1 MALLVMILRKM
12 VKNKWLELTLLL
24 GLILTVA
31 LVSSIP
37 IYTESI
43 LQRMLV
49 KDLENLQKNTNSYP
63 GAHLSS
69 AYFGGDIQVEN
80 VPKLLKYIDYNMANV
95 AKPGFSLPVKE
106 YVQERETKKYNFLPL
121 FPDLINPK
129 IKRLAEI
136 GAMSGLEDHV
146 RLVDGRLPAKNKV
159 DGVYEALVVEEALNK
174 LKMVLGNEFVLKDES
189 THIELTIKPVGVI
202 DKKTYDSVYW
212 SAANLNTYQSTFFI
226 NYELFESDFTT
237 SNVLPVLFSRWY
249 YALDYSNMGLDNIQ
263 SYIDTHTKIRTMLSN
278 RFTNYS
284 IKSNALTTLGE
295 YAEREK
301 RLMLMLWSLNVPV
314 MIMLAFYLFMV
325 SNLITERQKTEIAVL
340 RSRGASR
347 FQILSG
353 YMIEGLILGVIAI
366 LTGPYLGLW
375 LTKILGASNGFLSFV
390 QRSSLQAELND
401 QTYKYALIAA
411 ASSLVMTL
419 IPSFLATRV
428 SIVSHKQQMARQHH
442 QSFWHK
448 FYIDIFLLAAAFY
461 GFISFQRRMKD
472 LVSLGLDS
480 DRLKIDPLL
489 FLVPALFILGLGLFI
504 LRIYPWFIRILHWL
518 GRKWWPPGI
527 YSTMIQVGR
536 ASGQYQFIM
545 IFLIITIATGIFSAS
560 AARTMNKN
568 IEDKV
573 NYKNGA
579 DIILNVRWENDAP
592 PPPVPGMPVPAEAE
606 AGPKKKVQ
614 FTEPP
619 FELVDQLPGIEEA
632 AKVFIKDGVYVSAAE
647 SGIARLM
654 GVDTDD
660 FGRAS
665 WLKDGL
671 LDHHYYRYLNLIAGE
686 PSAVLISKTL
696 AAQQGVKTGDY
707 IYVGWE
713 GVDSKAFI
721 VYGIVDFFPS
731 FNPNPQDV
739 KQKAPMLV
747 VGNLEYIQNNL
758 ALEPYQVWL
767 KLKPG
772 VESRKQLFDGILEKK
787 IPVESLID
795 TREELVS
802 AKNDPYQ
809 LAINGMMTL
818 GFVISILISF
828 IGFLLYWVLSMRS
841 RTLQFGILRAMGIS
855 FSQLIAMLTTEQ
867 ILTSGAAILIGILT
881 GNYASQLFVPFFQIS
896 FNMVSQVPPFE
907 VSFDSG
913 DFLKIYVIITIMIS
927 LGLFIL
933 GYLLS
938 RIKIHQA
945 VKLGED

>member
-63 GAHLSS
+63 GVHLTS
-69 AYFGGDIQVEN
+69 AYFGGDIKPEN
-80 VPKLLKYIDYNMANV
+80 ASALLKYVDNYMANV
-95 AKPGFSLPVKE
+95 AEPGFTLPVKE
-106 YVQERETKKYNFLPL
+106 FVQERETRKYNFLPL
-121 FPDLINPK
+121 YPDQINPK
-129 IKRLAEI
+129 VRRFADI
-136 GAMSGLEDHV
+136 GSMSGLEDNV
-146 RLVDGRLPAKNKV
+146 RLIDGRFPAKGKV
-159 DGVYEALVVEEALNK
+159 DGVYEALVVEDALNK
-174 LKMVLGNEFVLKDES
+174 LKMVLGNEFVLKDE
-189 THIELTIKPVGVI
+189 TTQVELNIKPVGVI
-202 DKKTYDSVYW
+202 DKKAHDSLYW
-212 SAANLNTYQSTFFI
+212 SAAQLNTYQSTFFI
-226 NYELFESDFTT
+226 NYELFESDFST
-237 SNVLPVLFSRWY
+237 SKVLPIIYSRWY

-263 SYIDTHTKIRTMLSN
+263 SYMNTHTQIQTMLSN
-278 RFTNYS
+278 RFTNYA
-284 IKSNALTTLGE
+284 IKANALKTLDQ

-301 RLMLMLWSLNVPV
+301 RLRLMLWSLNVPV

-347 FQILSG
+347 WQILCG
-353 YMIEGLILGVIAI
+353 YIIEGLLLGAIAI
-366 LTGPYLGLW
+366 VAGPYIGMW
-375 LTKILGASNGFLSFV
+375 FTRILGASDGFLSFV
-390 QRSSLQAELND
+390 QRSSLQVELND
-401 QTYKYALIAA
+401 QTYKYAFIAVV
-411 ASSLVMTL
+411 SSLVMTL

-428 SIVSHKQQMARQHH
+428 TIVSHKQQMARQHDK
-442 QSFWHK
+442 SFWHK
-448 FYIDIFLLAAAFY
+448 FYFDLILMVTSLY
-461 GFISFQRRMKD
+461 GFITFQRRMKD

-480 DRLKIDPLL
+480 DSLKIDPLL

-504 LRIYPWFIRILHWL
+504 LRIYPWFIRFIHWL

-536 ASGQYQFIM
+536 SSGQYQFIM
-545 IFLIITIATGIFSAS
+545 VFLIITIATGIFSAS

-568 IEDKV
+568 VEDKV

-579 DIILNVRWENDAP
+579 DLILNIRWDNDAP
-592 PPPVPGMPVPAEAE
+592 PPVPPGAPAPVLI
-606 AGPKKKVQ
+606 GPTKKVQ

-632 AKVFIKDGVYVSAAE
+632 AKVFIKDNVYVSAAE
-647 SGIARLM
+647 STSARLM

-660 FGRAS
+660 FGRTS
-665 WLKDGL
+665 WLKSGL
-671 LDHHYYRYLNLIAGE
+671 LEHHYYQYLNLIAAE
-686 PSAVLISKTL
+686 PSAVLISKTF
-696 AAQQGVKTGDY
+696 AEQQSVKTGDY

-713 GVDSKAFI
+713 GVESKAFI
-721 VYGIVDFFPS
+721 VYGIIDFFPS
-731 FNPNPQDV
+731 FNPNPQEV

-772 VESRKQLFDGILEKK
+772 LESRKQLFDGIIEKK
-787 IPVESLID
+787 IPVESLTD
-795 TREELVS
+795 TREELIA

-828 IGFLLYWVLSMRS
+828 IGFLLYWILSMRS

-867 ILTSGAAILIGILT
+867 ILTSGAAILIGVLT

-907 VSFDSG
+907 VSFDPG
-913 DFLKIYVIITIMIS
+913 DFFKIYVIITIMIS